1 VKAKSIT
8 KRVTVSL
15 SSDVFNSLPSQG
27 RMNWLREA
35 IAEKLKREKQLVLT
49 SAESK
54 AIARIA
60 KPIKEDEWVTI
71 GTLDEEFDLEQVNRE
86 IKLRGYTR

>member
-1 VKAKSIT
+1 MKAKSIT
-8 KRVTVSL
+8 KRVTLSL
-15 SSDVFNSLPSQG
+15 PSDIFNSLPSQG

-35 IAEKLKREKQLVLT
+35 IAEKLQRENRLVLS

-54 AIARIA
+54 AIDRIA
-60 KPIKEDEWVTI
+60 KPIEEDEWVTM
-71 GTLDEEFDLEQVNRE
+71 GTLDEEFNLEQVNRE

>member
-1 VKAKSIT
+1 MKAKSIT
-8 KRVTVSL
+8 KRVIVSVT
-15 SSDVFNSLPSQG
+15 SDVFSSLPSHG

-35 IAEKLKREKQLVLT
+35 IEEKLQRENRLVLS

-54 AIARIA
+54 AIDRIA
-60 KPIKEDEWVTI
+60 KPIKEDEWITM
-71 GTLDEEFDLEQVNRE
+71 GSLDEEFDLEQVNRE

>member
-8 KRVTVSL
+8 KRVIVSVT
-15 SSDVFNSLPSQG
+15 SDVFSSLPSQG

-35 IAEKLKREKQLVLT
+35 IAEKLQRENRLVLS

-54 AIARIA
+54 AIDRIA
-60 KPIKEDEWVTI
+60 KPINEDEWITM

>member
-1 VKAKSIT
+1 
-8 KRVTVSL
+8 L
-15 SSDVFNSLPSQG
+15 S
-27 RMNWLREA
+27 
-35 IAEKLKREKQLVLT
+35 

-54 AIARIA
+54 AIERLA
-60 KPIKEDEWVTI
+60 KPIKEEEWVTM

>member
-1 VKAKSIT
+1 MKVKSIT

-27 RMNWLREA
+27 RMSWLREA
-35 IAEKLKREKQLVLT
+35 IAEKLERENRLVLS

-54 AIARIA
+54 AIDRID
-60 KPIKEDEWVTI
+60 KSIKEDEWITI

>member
-8 KRVTVSL
+8 KRVTLSL
-15 SSDVFNSLPSQG
+15 PSDVFNSLPSQG

-35 IAEKLKREKQLVLT
+35 IAEKLQRENRLVLS

-54 AIARIA
+54 AVNRIA
-60 KPIKEDEWVTI
+60 KPIKEDEWVTM